1 MNDQKMSDFDLT
13 PIEESQASQSL
24 TPGLISGLTPDREV
38 AKHHRFYL
46 NLGPQHPSTHGVL
59 RVVLEMDGEWVIDPQ
74 PDLGFGHR
82 MHEKMG
88 ETRTW
93 SQFFANVGRMDYV
106 NAMGFNHGYA
116 CLIERAAGIEVPQ
129 RAEYIRVITAE
140 LNRVASHLLWLGA
153 FILDLGA
160 FTPILYTFDD
170 REDLLDILEDITG
183 SRLTYS
189 YFRVGGVMRDID
201 DNFIQKTKAFIQQL
215 RDRFPMYETL
225 VSNNTILHKRM
236 KGIAVISQDMARR
249 YGVTGAVL
257 RGSGIE
263 YDVRKNAPY
272 SVYPE
277 FDFDV
282 PVGQNGDC
290 MDRYN
295 VKFAEM
301 EQSLRIIEQA
311 LDKLPEGDIRTKVK
325 KIKLKP
331 GMTSFSVETARG
343 ELTYLLIG
351 DGTNV
356 PYRLKIRVPSFS
368 NLSPMPELCSDM
380 LLSDLVTTMGS
391 FDLVI
396 PEIDR

>member
-1 MNDQKMSDFDLT
+1 MMDEN
-13 PIEESQASQSL
+13 I
-24 TPGLISGLTPDREV
+24 TPDHSAAEQ
-38 AKHHRFYL
+38 HRFYL

-59 RVVLEMDGEWVIDPQ
+59 RVVLEMDGEYVIDPQ

-88 ETRTW
+88 ESRSW
-93 SQFFANVGRMDYV
+93 SKFFANVGRMDYV
-106 NAMGFNHGYA
+106 NAIAFNHGYA
-116 CLIERAAGIEVPQ
+116 GLIERAAGIEVPE

-170 REDLLDILEDITG
+170 REDILDILEDITG

-189 YFRVGGVMRDID
+189 YFRVGGVMKDID
-201 DNFIQKTKAFIQQL
+201 DNFIEKTRAFVKRL
-215 RDRFPMYETL
+215 RSRFPMYETL
-225 VSNNTILHKRM
+225 VSNNVILHQRM

-257 RGSGIE
+257 RGSGIS

-282 PVGQNGDC
+282 PIGEKGDC

-311 LDKLPEGDIRTKVK
+311 LDKLPDGDFRAKVK
-325 KIKLKP
+325 GKPKLAA
-331 GMTSFSVETARG
+331 GMTSYSVETARG

-351 DGTNV
+351 DGSDI
-356 PYRLKIRVPSFS
+356 PYRLKIRVPSYS
-368 NLSPMPELCSDM
+368 NLSVMPELCANM

>member
-1 MNDQKMSDFDLT
+1 MTDPISPDVSPDVLPGTLGNDPEQE
-13 PIEESQASQSL
+13 PAQ
-24 TPGLISGLTPDREV
+24 V
-38 AKHHRFYL
+38 HRFYL

-59 RVVLEMDGEWVIDPQ
+59 RVVLEMDGEWVLDPQ

-88 ETRTW
+88 ESRGW
-93 SQFFANVGRMDYV
+93 SKFFANVGRMDYV
-106 NAMGFNHGYA
+106 NAMAFNHGYA
-116 CLIERAAGIEVPQ
+116 CLIERAAGVEVPK

-170 REDLLDILEDITG
+170 RESILDILEDVTG

-189 YFRVGGVMRDID
+189 YFRVGGVMKDID
-201 DNFIQKTKAFIQQL
+201 EKFIRRTREFIQRL

-225 VSNNTILHKRM
+225 VNGNVILHQRM
-236 KGIAVISQDMARR
+236 KGIGVISADMARR

-257 RGSGIE
+257 RGSGIP
-263 YDVRKNAPY
+263 YDVRKTAPY

-277 FDFDV
+277 FDFEV
-282 PVGQNGDC
+282 PVGKNGDS
-290 MDRYN
+290 MDRYL

-311 LDKLPEGDIRTKVK
+311 LDKLPEGEFRTKPKKVK
-325 KIKLKP
+325 LNP

-351 DGTNV
+351 DGTDT

-368 NLSPMPELCSDM
+368 NLSTMPELCSDM

>member
-1 MNDQKMSDFDLT
+1 MTNE
-13 PIEESQASQSL
+13 P
-24 TPGLISGLTPDREV
+24 LTPDHDVEQ
-38 AKHHRFYL
+38 KHRFYL

-59 RVVLEMDGEWVIDPQ
+59 RVVLEMDGEYVLDPQ

-82 MHEKMG
+82 MHEKIG
-88 ETRTW
+88 ESRSW
-93 SQFFANVGRMDYV
+93 SKFFANVGRMDYV
-106 NAMGFNHGYA
+106 NAMSFNHGYA
-116 CLIERAAGIEVPQ
+116 GLIERAANIEVPR

-140 LNRVASHLLWLGA
+140 LNRIASHLLWLGA

-170 REDLLDILEDITG
+170 RETILDILEDITG

-189 YFRVGGVMRDID
+189 YFRVGGVMKDID
-201 DNFIQKTKAFIQQL
+201 DKFIERTKGFIKQL
-215 RDRFPMYETL
+215 RDRFPMYDTL
-225 VSNNTILHKRM
+225 ISSNVILHQRM
-236 KGIAVISQDMARR
+236 KKIAVISPDMARR

-257 RGSGIE
+257 RGSGIK

-282 PVGQNGDC
+282 PVGEKGDC
-290 MDRYN
+290 MDRYL

-311 LDKLPEGDIRTKVK
+311 LDKLPQGDFRTKVK
-325 KIKLKP
+325 GKIKLNP

-343 ELTYLLIG
+343 ELTFLLIG
-351 DGTNV
+351 DGTDV

-368 NLSPMPELCSDM
+368 NLSVMPDLCSDM

>member
-1 MNDQKMSDFDLT
+1 MTNEQRTAEQLTAKQLT
-13 PIEESQASQSL
+13 PEQETAEQ
-24 TPGLISGLTPDREV
+24 
-38 AKHHRFYL
+38 HRFYL

-59 RVVLEMDGEWVIDPQ
+59 RVVLEMDGEWVLNPQ
-74 PDLGFGHR
+74 PDIGFGHR

-88 ETRTW
+88 ESRSW

-106 NAMGFNHGYA
+106 NAMAFNHGYA
-116 CLIERAAGIEVPQ
+116 GLIERAAGIEVPL

-170 REDLLDILEDITG
+170 RESILDILEDITG

-189 YFRVGGVMRDID
+189 YFRVGGVMKDID
-201 DNFIQKTKAFIQQL
+201 DTFIEKTRGFIQQL
-215 RDRFPMYETL
+215 RSRFPMYETL
-225 VSNNTILHKRM
+225 VNNNVILHHRM
-236 KGIAVISQDMARR
+236 KGIAVISEDMARQ

-257 RGSGIE
+257 RGSGIA

-277 FDFDV
+277 FNFDV
-282 PVGQNGDC
+282 PVGKNGDC
-290 MDRYN
+290 MDRYL

-311 LDKLPEGDIRTKVK
+311 LDKLPEGEFRTKVK
-325 KIKLKP
+325 GKIKLKP

-343 ELTYLLIG
+343 ELTFLLIG
-351 DGTNV
+351 DGSEV

-368 NLSPMPELCSDM
+368 NLSVMPDLCSDM

>member
-1 MNDQKMSDFDLT
+1 M
-13 PIEESQASQSL
+13 PESP
-24 TPGLISGLTPDREV
+24 TFEHMISPDPDAESIGQ
-38 AKHHRFYL
+38 HRFYL

-59 RVVLEMDGEWVIDPQ
+59 RIVLEMDGEYVIDPQ

-88 ETRTW
+88 ESRSWT
-93 SQFFANVGRMDYV
+93 QFFANVGRMDYV
-106 NAMGFNHGYA
+106 NAIGFNHGYA
-116 CLIERAAGIEVPQ
+116 ALIERAAGIEVPR

-170 REDLLDILEDITG
+170 REDILDILEDITG

-189 YFRVGGVMRDID
+189 YFRVGGVMKDID
-201 DNFIQKTKAFIQQL
+201 DTFIERTRAFIRRL
-215 RDRFPMYETL
+215 RERFSMYETL
-225 VSNNTILHKRM
+225 VNGNAILHKRM
-236 KGIAVISQDMARR
+236 QGISVISPDMARR

-257 RGSGIE
+257 RASGID

-277 FDFDV
+277 FDFEV
-282 PVGQNGDC
+282 PVGKNGDC
-290 MDRYN
+290 MDRYL
-295 VKFAEM
+295 VKYQEM

-311 LDKLPEGDIRTKVK
+311 LDNLPDGDVRAKTKR
-325 KIKLKP
+325 KIKLP
-331 GMTSFSVETARG
+331 AGMTSFSVETARG

-351 DGTNV
+351 DGTDV
-356 PYRLKIRVPSFS
+356 PYRLKIRVPSYS
-368 NLSPMPELCSDM
+368 NLSTMPELCAGM

>member
-1 MNDQKMSDFDLT
+1 M
-13 PIEESQASQSL
+13 PESP
-24 TPGLISGLTPDREV
+24 TFEHMISPDPDAESIGQ
-38 AKHHRFYL
+38 HRFYL

-59 RVVLEMDGEWVIDPQ
+59 RIVLEMDGEYVIDPQ

-88 ETRTW
+88 ESRSWT
-93 SQFFANVGRMDYV
+93 QFFANVGRMDYV
-106 NAMGFNHGYA
+106 NAIGFNHGYA
-116 CLIERAAGIEVPQ
+116 ALIERATGIEVPR

-170 REDLLDILEDITG
+170 REDILDILEDITG

-189 YFRVGGVMRDID
+189 YFRVGGVMKDID
-201 DNFIQKTKAFIQQL
+201 DTFIERTRAFIRRL
-215 RDRFPMYETL
+215 RERFSMYETL
-225 VSNNTILHKRM
+225 VNGNAILHKRM
-236 KGIAVISQDMARR
+236 QGISVISPDMARR

-257 RGSGIE
+257 RASGID

-277 FDFDV
+277 FDFEV
-282 PVGQNGDC
+282 PVGKNGDC
-290 MDRYN
+290 MDRYL
-295 VKFAEM
+295 VKYQEM

-311 LDKLPEGDIRTKVK
+311 LDNLPDGDVRAKTKR
-325 KIKLKP
+325 KIKLP
-331 GMTSFSVETARG
+331 AGMTSFSVETARG

-351 DGTNV
+351 DGTDV
-356 PYRLKIRVPSFS
+356 PYRLKIRVPSYS
-368 NLSPMPELCSDM
+368 NLSTMPELCAGM

>member
-1 MNDQKMSDFDLT
+1 MFEAQLT
-13 PIEESQASQSL
+13 PVREASS
-24 TPGLISGLTPDREV
+24 R
-38 AKHHRFYL
+38 HRFYL

-59 RVVLEMDGEWVIDPQ
+59 RVILEMDGEWVLDPR

-82 MHEKMG
+82 MHEKIG
-88 ETRTW
+88 ESRPW
-93 SQFFANVGRMDYV
+93 SMFFANVGRMDYV
-106 NAMGFNHGYA
+106 NAMAFNHGYA
-116 CLIERAAGIEVPQ
+116 GLIERAAGITVPR

-140 LNRVASHLLWLGA
+140 LNRIASHLLWMGA

-170 REDLLDILEDITG
+170 REAILDILEDVTG

-189 YFRVGGVMRDID
+189 YFRVGGVMKDID
-201 DNFIQKTKAFIQQL
+201 TRFVEQTRAFIQRL
-215 RDRFPMYETL
+215 RGRFPMYETL
-225 VSNNTILHKRM
+225 VSGNVILQNRM
-236 KGIAVISQDMARR
+236 KGIAVITPDMARK

-257 RGSGIE
+257 RGSGIP
-263 YDVRKNAPY
+263 YDVRKTAPY

-277 FDFDV
+277 FDFDI
-282 PVGQNGDC
+282 PVGKAGDC
-290 MDRYN
+290 LDRYL

-311 LDKLPEGDIRTKVK
+311 LDGLPDGDYRGKVPR

-331 GMTSFSVETARG
+331 GMTSYSVETARG
-343 ELTYLLIG
+343 ELTYFLVG
-351 DGTNV
+351 DGSDV

-368 NLSPMPELCSDM
+368 NLSVMPELCSDM

>member
-1 MNDQKMSDFDLT
+1 MTEFIRPGTPMLEPVHDSDLE
-13 PIEESQASQSL
+13 P
-24 TPGLISGLTPDREV
+24 
-38 AKHHRFYL
+38 AKVHRFYL

-59 RVVLEMDGEWVIDPQ
+59 RVVLEMDGEWVLDPQ

-82 MHEKMG
+82 MHEKIG
-88 ETRTW
+88 ESRSW
-93 SQFFANVGRMDYV
+93 SKFFANVGRMDYV
-106 NAMGFNHGYA
+106 NAMAFNHGYA
-116 CLIERAAGIEVPQ
+116 CLIERAAGIEVPR

-170 REDLLDILEDITG
+170 RESILDILEDVTG

-189 YFRVGGVMRDID
+189 YFRVGGVMKDID
-201 DNFIQKTKAFIQQL
+201 DKFIERTRAFITQL
-215 RDRFPMYETL
+215 RGRFPMYETL
-225 VSNNTILHKRM
+225 VNDNVILHKRM
-236 KGIAVISQDMARR
+236 KGIGVIPADMARR

-257 RGSGIE
+257 RGSGIP
-263 YDVRKNAPY
+263 YDVRKTAPY

-277 FDFDV
+277 FDFKV
-282 PVGQNGDC
+282 PVGENGDS
-290 MDRYN
+290 MDRYL

-311 LDKLPEGDIRTKVK
+311 LDKLPEGECRAKVK

-351 DGTNV
+351 DGTDT

-368 NLSPMPELCSDM
+368 NLSTMPELCSDM

>member
-1 MNDQKMSDFDLT
+1 MEKCSNPLTKFSRGRSAMTDQPISPDQK
-13 PIEESQASQSL
+13 I
-24 TPGLISGLTPDREV
+24 
-38 AKHHRFYL
+38 AKIHQFYL

-59 RVVLEMDGEWVIDPQ
+59 RVILEMDGEWVLDPQ

-88 ETRTW
+88 ESRSW
-93 SQFFANVGRMDYV
+93 SKFFANVGRMDYV
-106 NAMGFNHGYA
+106 NAMAFNHAYA
-116 CLIERAAGIEVPQ
+116 GLIERAAGIEVPR

-170 REDLLDILEDITG
+170 REEILDILEDITG

-189 YFRVGGVMRDID
+189 YFRVGGVMKDID
-201 DNFIQKTKAFIQQL
+201 DKFIKGTLKFIQRL

-225 VSNNTILHKRM
+225 VNGNVIIHKRM
-236 KGIAVISQDMARR
+236 KGIGVISQDMARR

-257 RGSGIE
+257 RGSGIS

-277 FDFDV
+277 FDFQI
-282 PVGQNGDC
+282 PVGKAGDC
-290 MDRYN
+290 MERYF

-311 LDKLPEGDIRTKVK
+311 LDKLPEGEFRAKVK

-331 GMTSFSVETARG
+331 GMTSYSVETARG
-343 ELTYLLIG
+343 ELTLLLIG
-351 DGTNV
+351 DGSEV

-368 NLSPMPELCSDM
+368 NLSVMPELCSDM
-380 LLSDLVTTMGS
+380 LLSDLVTIMGS

>member
-1 MNDQKMSDFDLT
+1 MNDDHLTHTPEQDLAQT
-13 PIEESQASQSL
+13 
-24 TPGLISGLTPDREV
+24 
-38 AKHHRFYL
+38 HRFYL

-59 RVVLEMDGEWVIDPQ
+59 RVVLEMDGEWVLDPQ
-74 PDLGFGHR
+74 PDLGYGHR
-82 MHEKMG
+82 MHEKMA
-88 ETRTW
+88 ESRAW
-93 SQFFANVGRMDYV
+93 PKFWANAGRMDYV
-106 NAMGFNHGYA
+106 NAMAFNHGYA
-116 CLIERAAGIEVPQ
+116 GLIERAAGIEVPR

-170 REDLLDILEDITG
+170 REDILDILEDITG

-189 YFRVGGVMRDID
+189 YFRVGGVMKDID
-201 DNFIQKTKAFIQQL
+201 EPFIRRTREFIDRL
-215 RDRFPMYETL
+215 RTRFEMYETL
-225 VSNNTILHKRM
+225 VSGNVILQKRM
-236 KGIAVISQDMARR
+236 KGIAVISQQMARQ

-257 RGSGIE
+257 RGSGIS

-282 PVGQNGDC
+282 PVEDAGDC
-290 MDRYN
+290 MARYL
-295 VKFAEM
+295 VKYREM

-311 LDKLPEGDIRTKVK
+311 LDKLPEGDVRTKVK
-325 KIKLKP
+325 SKLKLAP
-331 GMTSFSVETARG
+331 GMTSYSVETARG

-351 DGTNV
+351 DGSDV

-368 NLSPMPELCSDM
+368 NLSVMPQLCADM

>member
-1 MNDQKMSDFDLT
+1 MTD
-13 PIEESQASQSL
+13 ER
-24 TPGLISGLTPDREV
+24 LTPDRET
-38 AKHHRFYL
+38 AEQHRFFL

-59 RVVLEMDGEWVIDPQ
+59 RVVLEMDGEYVLNPQ

-88 ETRTW
+88 ESRSW
-93 SQFFANVGRMDYV
+93 SKFFANVGRMDYV
-106 NAMGFNHGYA
+106 NAMAFNHGYA
-116 CLIERAAGIEVPQ
+116 GLIERAAGIEVPL

-170 REDLLDILEDITG
+170 RESILDILEDITG

-189 YFRVGGVMRDID
+189 YFRVGGVMQDID
-201 DNFIQKTKAFIQQL
+201 DTFIKKTKQFIQQL
-215 RDRFPMYETL
+215 RKRFPMYETL
-225 VSNNTILHKRM
+225 VNNNVIIHHRM
-236 KGIAVISQDMARR
+236 KGIGVISQDMARR
-249 YGVTGAVL
+249 YGVTGGVL
-257 RGSGIE
+257 RGSGIA

-282 PVGQNGDC
+282 PIGKNGDC
-290 MDRYN
+290 MDRYT

-311 LDKLPEGDIRTKVK
+311 LDKLPEGAFRTKVK
-325 KIKLKP
+325 GKIKLNP
-331 GMTSFSVETARG
+331 GMTSYSVETARG
-343 ELTYLLIG
+343 ELSFLLIG
-351 DGTNV
+351 DGSEV

-368 NLSPMPELCSDM
+368 NLSVMPDLCSDM

>member
-1 MNDQKMSDFDLT
+1 MIN
-13 PIEESQASQSL
+13 
-24 TPGLISGLTPDREV
+24 TPDISITPDATRSGNDA
-38 AKHHRFYL
+38 AKVHRFYL

-59 RVVLEMDGEWVIDPQ
+59 RVILEMDGEYVLDPQ

-88 ETRTW
+88 ESRPW

-106 NAMGFNHGYA
+106 NAMAYNHGYA
-116 CLIERAAGIEVPQ
+116 ALIERAAGIDVPR

-170 REDLLDILEDITG
+170 REDILDILEDITG

-201 DNFIQKTKAFIQQL
+201 DKFISKTRAFIKRL
-215 RDRFPMYETL
+215 RGRFPMYETL
-225 VSNNTILHKRM
+225 VNGNAILENRM
-236 KGIAVISQDMARR
+236 KGVGVISADMARR

-257 RGSGIE
+257 RGSGIP

-272 SVYPE
+272 SVYRE
-277 FDFDV
+277 FDFFV
-282 PVGQNGDC
+282 PVGKNGDS
-290 MDRYN
+290 MDRYL

-301 EQSLRIIEQA
+301 EQSLSIIEQA
-311 LDKLPEGDIRTKVK
+311 LDSLPAGKFRAKVK
-325 KIKLKP
+325 RIKLTP

-343 ELTYLLIG
+343 ELTYFLIG
-351 DGTNV
+351 DGSDT

-368 NLSPMPELCSDM
+368 NLSVMPELCSDM
-380 LLSDLVTTMGS
+380 LLSDLVTVMGS

>member
-1 MNDQKMSDFDLT
+1 MADSKLTAIDSDFFPD
-13 PIEESQASQSL
+13 
-24 TPGLISGLTPDREV
+24 PGLIPDRETV
-38 AKHHRFYL
+38 EHHQFYL

-59 RVVLEMDGEWVIDPQ
+59 RIVLQMDGEWVLDPQ

-88 ETRTW
+88 ESRSW
-93 SQFFANVGRMDYV
+93 SKFFANVGRMDYV
-106 NAMGFNHGYA
+106 NAMAFNHGYA
-116 CLIERAAGIEVPQ
+116 CLIERAAGIEVPR
-129 RAEYIRVITAE
+129 RAEFIRVITAE

-153 FILDLGA
+153 FVLDLGA

-170 REDLLDILEDITG
+170 REDILDILEDITG

-189 YFRVGGVMRDID
+189 YFRVGGVMKDID
-201 DNFIQKTKAFIQQL
+201 TKFVEETRAFIERL
-215 RDRFPMYETL
+215 RSRFPMYETL
-225 VSNNTILHKRM
+225 VGNNAILRKRM
-236 KGIAVISQDMARR
+236 DGIAVISADMARR

-257 RGSGIE
+257 RAGGIP
-263 YDVRKNAPY
+263 YDVRKTAPY
-272 SVYPE
+272 SIYPE
-277 FDFDV
+277 FDFDI
-282 PVGQNGDC
+282 PVGTKGDC
-290 MDRYN
+290 MDRYL

-311 LDKLPEGDIRTKVK
+311 LDKLPQGEFRKKVK
-325 KIKLKP
+325 GKIKLKP

-351 DGTNV
+351 DGSDT

-368 NLSPMPELCSDM
+368 NLSVMPELCSNM